1 MRFISI
7 MIFISILIFSKL
19 CLATSDENRF
29 SELNSAAWSNRLTP
43 KELSQIRFDIYTFTS
58 ERSPTL
64 ILKDFPEYIH
74 DKDNIEMRYLY
85 ALSVVYKYKV
95 PLALKMLKE
104 LSVEGYPYAMETYGE
119 ERVCDLDKYKNECD
133 EQGYRNVLKS
143 AYLDWVREDP
153 LVLNMYY
160 SAFKKSSEHHG
171 YADNYRNSLSTEGED
186 ILKEG
191 TKLGCYRCS
200 YELFNFYKSQE
211 EKKIAGAKEKAEYY
225 YKSTKN
231 IIIEAKSW
239 YAGSVPNLECFT
251 HESRRNYPV
260 CLNDKEQKTL
270 MYNLAKKG
278 NIGAFDA
285 MILYKNWN
293 SDLSND
299 DRLYDY
305 IRSGYDDRK
314 FSKYTLPLY
323 KKAIEINDGAGWGA
337 HGYLGDIS
345 SWEKLYND
353 THEQSFWKKL
363 NKLL

>member
-1 MRFISI
+1 MKFISI
-7 MIFISILIFSKL
+7 MIFISSLIFGNL
-19 CLATSDENRF
+19 CLANTDENRLP
-29 SELNSAAWSNRLTP
+29 ELNSAAWSSKLTP
-43 KELSQIRFDIYTFTS
+43 KELSQIRFDIYLFTS
-58 ERSPTL
+58 KGVPDS
-64 ILKDFPEYIH
+64 ILKDFPKYIE

-85 ALSVVYKYKV
+85 ALSILYQYKF
-95 PLALKMLKE
+95 PSALKMIKE
-104 LSVEGYPYAMETYGE
+104 LSIEGYPYAMESYGE
-119 ERVCDLDKYKNECD
+119 ERVCDLDKYKNACD
-133 EQGYRNVLKS
+133 ENGYRNVLKK
-143 AYLDWVREDP
+143 AYLDWVRKDP
-153 LVLNMYY
+153 LVINMYY
-160 SAFKKSSEHHG
+160 SAFVKTSKFRG
-171 YADNYRNSLSTEGED
+171 YKDNYGNELSIEGEK

-191 TKLGCYRCS
+191 TSLGCYRCS
-200 YELFNFYKSQE
+200 YELYNFYKSQE
-211 EKKIAGAKEKAEYY
+211 EKKITGAKSNAEYY

-305 IRSGYDDRK
+305 IRSDYDDSQ

-323 KKAIEINDGAGWGA
+323 KKAIEINDGAGWGS

-363 NKLL
+363 KKLL